1 MVVANRG
8 ACLRREDTPLSY
20 TEPVPLTRQQ
30 IYRRRRAAV
39 FGTTGVVTG
48 LLIYLPMTLLAP
60 LESATAVVQP
70 YTVEAP
76 AAVEVG
82 VPQYGASA
90 IAAEGFGVLA
100 HGGTEEAVPMAS
112 ITKVITSLVVLEKHP
127 LALGESGPSIKTT
140 AEDVATYNAYLAVN
154 GSVKSVRAGLSFSQY
169 ELLQLTLIESANN
182 YTETLVNWAFGSQDA
197 FLQSA
202 REWLAANGFT
212 SVTIVDSTGISLE
225 NTATASDLITL
236 ARLALENPLVA
247 EITSTAAVQMHDIG
261 VLENSNPLLG
271 EGGVTGLKTGTLRAF
286 GHNLLFSAVH
296 TVGETSITL
305 YGVVLGAPGE
315 FRLEQDVAYLLSTA
329 TAGFA
334 EITLAEAGAVMAS
347 YETEW
352 GASAQLVT
360 AHPESVVVWGN
371 TPVSVLVSGRPV
383 STGTAGE
390 EAGTATFVV
399 GDRSIEIPLVLDSD
413 VSDPGAWWRLTNP
426 VALL

>member
-1 MVVANRG
+1 VVIADGR
-8 ACLRREDTPLSY
+8 AWLRREDTPLSY

-39 FGTTGVVTG
+39 FGTTGLVAGV
-48 LLIYLPMTLLAP
+48 LIYLPMTLLAP
-60 LESATAVVQP
+60 LDSATAVVQP
-70 YTVEAP
+70 YSVAAP

-100 HGGTEEAVPMAS
+100 RGGTEEAVPMAS
-112 ITKVITSLVVLEKHP
+112 ITKLITSLVVLEKHP
-127 LALGESGPSIKTT
+127 LAVGDSGPAIRTT
-140 AEDVATYNAYLAVN
+140 ADDVATYNEYLAVN
-154 GSVKSVRAGLSFSQY
+154 GSVKSVRAGLTFSQY

-197 FLQSA
+197 YLQAA
-202 REWLAANGFT
+202 RDWLAANGFST
-212 SVTIVDSTGISLE
+212 VTIVDSTGISLE

-236 ARLALENPLVA
+236 ARLALENPLVV
-247 EITSTAAVQMHDIG
+247 EITSTDTVQMHDIG
-261 VLENSNPLLG
+261 MLENSNPLLG

-286 GHNLLFSAVH
+286 GYNLLFSAVH
-296 TVGETSITL
+296 TVADTPITL
-305 YGVVLGAPGE
+305 YGIVLGAPSE
-315 FRLEQDVAYLLSTA
+315 SRLEQDAASLLSTA
-329 TAGFA
+329 TAGFT
-334 EITLAEAGAVMAS
+334 EITLADAGVVMAS

-360 AHPESVVVWGN
+360 AHPESVVVWGD
-371 TPVSVLVSGRPV
+371 TPVSVLVSGKPV
-383 STGTAGE
+383 TTGTAGE
-390 EAGTATFVV
+390 EAGVATFVV